1 MYLVFS
7 ENEKYF
13 SLLQKGYR
21 NNSGGWLLKRIPN
34 LVIETNLG
42 GGLDK

>member
-7 ENEKYF
+7 EK
-13 SLLQKGYR
+13 QKGNR
-21 NNSGGWLLKRIPN
+21 NNSRGWLLKRIPN